1 MTTVH
6 IRIATPEDMPALESI
21 AAEMKAQHEPRY
33 FARCLEEQAAQ
44 RRTVLIAF
52 QGDTAL
58 GYVQLNDTP
67 TYTPFRRLSIPE
79 VQDLNVVPN
88 ARRQG
93 IGAALVEHCENMVRD
108 RGGQDIAI
116 SVGLYARYG
125 AAQRLYARRGYLPD
139 GAGIAYDDVPVA
151 AGEMR
156 AVDDL
161 LTLKM
166 IKTFDE

>member
-1 MTTVH
+1 MTKTE
-6 IRIATPEDMPALESI
+6 IRVAADSDIVALYGIADA
-21 AAEMKAQHEPRY
+21 MKARHEPRY
-33 FARCLEEQAAQ
+33 FERCLAEQKAQ
-44 RRTVLIAF
+44 RRVVLVAF
-52 QGDTAL
+52 AAGKPV
-58 GYVQLNDTP
+58 GYVQLNDAP
-67 TYTPFRRLSIPE
+67 TYAPFRRLGIPE
-79 VQDLNVVPN
+79 VQDLNVIPE

-93 IGAALVEHCENMVRD
+93 IGALLVEACEKIVRD
-108 RGGQDIAI
+108 RGGAEVAI

-139 GAGIAYDDVPVA
+139 GAGVAYDDVPVA

-166 IKTFDE
+166 IKTFS